1 MILFRTGLVCLL
13 TVGIAL
19 GQTKSSTPATHA
31 PTPALKPRASS
42 PAPESKSATEPPST
56 SADSP
61 VITVEGLCER
71 PAGSSATPSDCR
83 TVITRAQ
90 FEKVVNAVQPNMPPA
105 SKKQFAGRYVTVLI
119 LAEKAHELGLDSGP
133 DFDQQM
139 YLSRIQILSR
149 LAGER
154 LQKEAAQVSD
164 SEVQDYYREHAG
176 DYKAI
181 SFDKL
186 YIPKQKQSDLT
197 ALKPNDPDAQKKR
210 EASEAAMKEEAD
222 KLRAR
227 ASAGEDFTKLQQ
239 EAYDFAGSTLK
250 PSNAKVEHVR
260 KTGIPPTDASIFDL
274 KKGDVS
280 QVFDD
285 PGGFMV
291 YKIEAVEDLPV
302 TSVRDEIVRKLE
314 TDKIKSSFDA
324 LQNSA
329 KTTLDEAY
337 FATPAPPAPPT
348 LRNPGEAPAAQAP
361 PPGKK

>member
-1 MILFRTGLVCLL
+1 MILIRTGLVCLL
-13 TVGIAL
+13 MVGIAL
-19 GQTKSSTPATHA
+19 GQTNSSTPAPTHA
-31 PTPALKPRASS
+31 PAPALKPRASS
-42 PAPESKSATEPPST
+42 PAPDSNAASESAT

-61 VITVEGLCER
+61 VITVEGLCEK
-71 PAGSSATPSDCR
+71 PARSNATPSDCR

-133 DFDQQM
+133 EFDQQM
-139 YLSRIQILSR
+139 YLSRLQILSR

-186 YIPKQKQSDLT
+186 YVPKQKQSDV
-197 ALKPNDPDAQKKR
+197 AAMKPNDPDAQKKR
-210 EASEAAMKEEAD
+210 EASEAAMKEEAN

-227 ASAGEDFTKLQQ
+227 AAAGEDFTKLQQ

-285 PGGFMV
+285 PGGFMI
-291 YKIEAVEDLPV
+291 YKIEAAEDLPV
-302 TSVRDEIVRKLE
+302 TGVHDEIVRKLE

-324 LQNSA
+324 LQNSG
-329 KTTLDEAY
+329 KTTLDDAY

-348 LRNPGEAPAAQAP
+348 LRNPGEAPAAQTP